1 MSKAF
6 VGLLPDNARP
16 PHECSRQTLGNSFF
30 WFPPKHEVASIVD
43 VKRHAK
49 LAEMRLRSL
58 LAVAGLLVV
67 AGSGVVVEPHAAFA
81 ARSPGVEAR
90 SSGPS
95 IAPKE
100 PEALAT
106 GLDGR
111 LYIVDTGRDEVL
123 QRLPD
128 GEFVVV
134 AGDGRHG
141 FSGDGGP
148 AVDARLALDPDS
160 GIAVSAD
167 GTLYIA
173 DSGNDRVRAV
183 LPSRTIETV
192 AGGGQLA
199 LSKTRPVPARDT
211 SLNEP
216 NGSVAGL
223 AMGPEDVL
231 YFAINSGVYRLA
243 PNGDIYWVVGEHK
256 PLPKNYS
263 WDGNPAVQNDFLY
276 ADRVAFDGK
285 GDLYVAGGGGLYGL
299 YEKTASGVLRF
310 ITVLRDGGTVGVLAS
325 GPNGS
330 VIESA
335 GEGVVSLAPDGTTT
349 TVATPGELQRLLGKD
364 SGFAGGG
371 VTTGSGG
378 DVYVDI
384 DASIWAGPTSALL
397 EIHPNGTM
405 TTLWKLR
412 ELP

>member
-1 MSKAF
+1 MQPPNVRKF
-6 VGLLPDNARP
+6 PLLFSP
-16 PHECSRQTLGNSFF
+16 QKT
-30 WFPPKHEVASIVD
+30 
-43 VKRHAK
+43 
-49 LAEMRLRSL
+49 RLRRLSILKSHATLAQVRRQFL
-58 LAVAGLLVV
+58 LTVAALSVI
-67 AGSGVVVEPHAAFA
+67 AGSGIVVGQHAAFA
-81 ARSPGVEAR
+81 ARWSSVEAR
-90 SSGPS
+90 SSGS
-95 IAPKE
+95 SVAPKE
-100 PEALAT
+100 PEALAA
-106 GLDGR
+106 GPEGR

-123 QRLPD
+123 QRLPN
-128 GEFVVV
+128 GKFAVV
-134 AGDGRHG
+134 AGDGKTG
-141 FSGDGGP
+141 YSGDGGP
-148 AVDARLALDPDS
+148 AVDARLALDADS
-160 GIAVSAD
+160 GVAVGAN

-173 DSGNDRVRAV
+173 DSGNDRVRGV
-183 LPSRTIETV
+183 LLNGTIETV
-192 AGGGQLA
+192 AGGGNVA
-199 LSKTRPVPARDT
+199 LSTTKPVPAREA

-223 AMGPEDVL
+223 AIGPDDEL

-243 PNGDIYWVVGEHK
+243 PNGELYWVVGEYK

-263 WDGNPAVQNDFLY
+263 WDGNPAVQNDFLH
-276 ADRVAFDGK
+276 ANRVAFDGK

-330 VIESA
+330 VVESA
-335 GEGVVSLAPDGTTT
+335 GEGVVSLAADGTTT
-349 TVATPGELQRLLGKD
+349 TVATPVELQRLLGKD

-371 VTTGSGG
+371 VTTGPDG

-397 EIHPNGTM
+397 EIHPNRTM

>member
-1 MSKAF
+1 
-6 VGLLPDNARP
+6 L
-16 PHECSRQTLGNSFF
+16 
-30 WFPPKHEVASIVD
+30 SIS
-43 VKRHAK
+43 KRHTT
-49 LAEMRLRSL
+49 LAQVTRRFL
-58 LAVAGLLVV
+58 LAIGTLLL
-67 AGSGVVVEPHAAFA
+67 ANGSGFLVGQHTAFA
-81 ARSPGVEAR
+81 ARLPSVEAR

-95 IAPKE
+95 VAPKE
-100 PEALAT
+100 PEALAA
-106 GLDGR
+106 GPDGR

-128 GEFVVV
+128 GKFAVV

-148 AVDARLALDPDS
+148 AVDARLALDTDS
-160 GIAVSAD
+160 GVAVSAN

-173 DSGNDRVRAV
+173 DSGNDRVRGV
-183 LPSRTIETV
+183 LPNGTIETV
-192 AGGGQLA
+192 AGGGHVG
-199 LSKTRPVPARDT
+199 LSTTKPVPAREA

-223 AMGPEDVL
+223 AMGPNEEL

-243 PNGDIYWVVGEHK
+243 PNGDIYWVVGEDE

-276 ADRVAFDGK
+276 AVRLAFDSK
-285 GDLYVAGGGGLYGL
+285 GDLYVAGGGGSYGL
-299 YEKTASGVLRF
+299 YEKTPSGVLRF
-310 ITVLRDGGTVGVLAS
+310 ITVLREGGTVGVLAS

-330 VIESA
+330 VIESY
-335 GEGVVSLAPDGTTT
+335 GKGVLSLAPDGTTT
-349 TVATPGELQRLLGKD
+349 TVATPAELQRLLGKD

-378 DVYVDI
+378 DVYFDI

>member
-1 MSKAF
+1 MQPAN
-6 VGLLPDNARP
+6 LA
-16 PHECSRQTLGNSFF
+16 NSFF
-30 WFPPKHEVASIVD
+30 WSPRKKRGCSRLSIS
-43 VKRHAK
+43 KRHTT
-49 LAEMRLRSL
+49 LAQVRRRFLIAIGTLL
-58 LAVAGLLVV
+58 LAN
-67 AGSGVVVEPHAAFA
+67 GSGFLVGQHAAFA
-81 ARSPGVEAR
+81 ARLPSVEAR

-95 IAPKE
+95 VAPKE
-100 PEALAT
+100 PEALAASQV
-106 GLDGR
+106 GR

-123 QRLPD
+123 RRLSD

-134 AGDGRHG
+134 AGDGKTG
-141 FSGDGGP
+141 YSGDGGP
-148 AVDARLALDPDS
+148 AVDARLALDADS
-160 GIAVSAD
+160 GVAVSAD
-167 GTLYIA
+167 GTLDIA

-183 LPSRTIETV
+183 LPDGTIQTV
-192 AGGGQLA
+192 AGGGHVA
-199 LSKTRPVPARDT
+199 LSTTRPVPARDA

-216 NGSVAGL
+216 NGSVAGM
-223 AMGPEDVL
+223 AIGPDDEL

-243 PNGDIYWVVGEHK
+243 PNGDIYWVVGEDE

-276 ADRVAFDGK
+276 ADRLAFDSK

-299 YEKTASGVLRF
+299 YEKTSSGVLRF

-335 GEGVVSLAPDGTTT
+335 GEGVLSRAPDGTTT
-349 TVATPGELQRLLGKD
+349 TIATPAEFQRLLGKD

-371 VTTGSGG
+371 AAAGSRG

-384 DASIWAGPTSALL
+384 DASTWAGPTSALL
-397 EIHPNGTM
+397 EIHPNGTI